1 MPPPSKVALL
11 PEDVR
16 DELNQRLISA
26 GFGRCEDLSEWLFDK
41 GFEISKTTVNEHAK
55 RLKRRLATITA
66 STEAAKILAKAAP
79 DEADDRSNAIIA
91 MVQTE
96 LFEAILGME
105 EAVNQDDKI
114 ARIAVL
120 NKVAKNIATLTRASV
135 ARNRHAI
142 EVRRNAMQDAANS
155 VGDAARD
162 LGISDDTVQKIR
174 DRILKGI
181 T

>member
-91 MVQTE
+91 MIQTE
-96 LFEAILGME
+96 LFEAILGMD
-105 EAVNQDDKI
+105 EAVEAADKVD
-114 ARIAVL
+114 RIGLL

-135 ARNRHAI
+135 ARNKW
-142 EVRRNAMQDAANS
+142 AAE
-155 VGDAARD
+155 
-162 LGISDDTVQKIR
+162 VQKKVLLEAAERVESAALARGLSAEDARFWREKVLMAI
-174 DRILKGI
+174 
-181 T
+181 